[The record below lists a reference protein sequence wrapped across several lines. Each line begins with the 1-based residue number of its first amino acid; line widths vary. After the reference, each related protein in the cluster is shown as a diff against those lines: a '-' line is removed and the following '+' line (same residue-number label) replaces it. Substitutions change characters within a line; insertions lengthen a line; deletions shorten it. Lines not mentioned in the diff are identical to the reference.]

1 MPENPYKSIP
11 AKLLDVIEESGTIK
25 TFVLKPERPILFEA
39 GQFIEMAVP
48 GVGEAPFTPSSSPA
62 VSEKMDVTVMRVG
75 KITEVLHDLSPGA
88 MLGLRGPLG
97 KPYPVD
103 TEFKGKE
110 ILVIGGGVG
119 LAPLRSLLYALLDR
133 IDTYKKVVV
142 RFGARSPQDII
153 YKDLMKKWTTNSPMD
168 FVISV
173 DADDTGKWK
182 GPVGMVTTIMDD
194 LPINISDAVAV
205 VCGPP
210 IMMKFATL
218 KLLELG
224 YADSRI
230 YLSMEKNMSCGIGKC
245 GHCRLGPYFVCEDGP
260 VMTYD
265 KIKNYEAIWD

>member
-1 MPENPYKSIP
+1 MPENPYKPIP

-48 GVGEAPFTPSSSPA
+48 GMGEAPFTPSSSPA
-62 VSEKMDVTVMRVG
+62 VSEQMDVTVMRVG
-75 KITEVLHDLSPGA
+75 KITEALHALSPGA

-103 TEFKGKE
+103 TDFKGKE
-110 ILVIGGGVG
+110 ILVVGGGVG

-153 YKDLMKKWTTNSPMD
+153 YKELMKKWRTDSPMD

-173 DADDTGKWK
+173 DADDTGKWQ
-182 GPVGMVTTIMDD
+182 GPVGLVTTIMDG
-194 LPINISDAVAV
+194 LPINISEAVAV

-218 KLLELG
+218 KLIELG
-224 YADSRI
+224 FADSQI

-245 GHCRLGPYFVCEDGP
+245 GHCRLGPYFVCEEGP

>member
-1 MPENPYKSIP
+1 MPENPYKPIP

-25 TFVLKPERPILFEA
+25 TFVLKPERPIVFEA

-48 GVGEAPFTPSSSPA
+48 GMGEAPFTPSSSPA
-62 VSEKMDVTVMRVG
+62 ESEQMDVTVMRVG
-75 KITEVLHDLSPGA
+75 KITEVLHSLSPGA

-103 TEFKGKE
+103 TDFKGKE
-110 ILVIGGGVG
+110 ILVVGGGVG
-119 LAPLRSLLYALLDR
+119 LAPLRSLLFALLDR

-153 YKDLMKKWTTNSPMD
+153 YKELMKKWTTDSPMD

-182 GPVGMVTTIMDD
+182 GPVGLVTTIMDD

-224 YADSRI
+224 FADSQI

-245 GHCRLGPYFVCEDGP
+245 GHCRLGPYFVCEEGP

-265 KIKNYEAIWD
+265 QIKNYEAIWD